1 MAESTPNYVDVDL
14 TAIGS
19 LRARIMAA
27 RAKRLKRPISDL
39 IETEAL
45 NFHISQEAREAREI
59 KGDQLIGGEE
69 LVSFIESRKA
79 DA

>member
-1 MAESTPNYVDVDL
+1 MAEPTPNYVDVDL

-27 RAKRLKRPISDL
+27 RAKRLKRPISSL
-39 IETEAL
+39 IENEAL
-45 NFHISQEAREAREI
+45 RFHISQEAREAREI
-59 KGDQLIGGEE
+59 KGDDLIGGEE
-69 LVSFIESRKA
+69 LVAVIESRKV